1 MGKWAGKYIIGLTGN
16 IGTGKSVVRRML
28 EHLGA
33 YGIDADA
40 LSRRA
45 ISKGA
50 PGYKPVVELFG
61 RWILDE
67 QEDIDRKKLG
77 DIVFNNPE
85 ALSCLEKIIHP
96 LVKQAIDYYIRTA
109 TQKVVVVEA
118 IKLIEAGMHMDYD
131 SLWVTSTSTENQL
144 ARLMKERK
152 MSVADVHQRTA
163 AQSAQ
168 EQKLAL
174 AKVVINND
182 GSFTET
188 WQAVSSAWEKLFPR
202 GDTQPISMVDH
213 KLTPKGEIKILRG
226 KPRNSAEIAVLIN
239 TLEKPA
245 VLLTADDIMA
255 AFGEKAF
262 FLLQIDYQLV
272 GVIGWQVENLVTR
285 VSEVYLAPQ
294 VVAGDVL
301 PAMINEIEQA
311 SADLQSEASLVAFP
325 DKFGK
330 NEIVWQ
336 KLGYLAC
343 KQANLEVSAWQE
355 AAQEL
360 GNPGK
365 TLYFKQLRQDRV
377 LKPI

>member
-1 MGKWAGKYIIGLTGN
+1 VSIPAGKFIIGLTGN

-77 DIVFNNPE
+77 TVVFNHPD
-85 ALSCLEKIIHP
+85 ALIQLEKIVHP
-96 LVKQAIDYYIRTA
+96 LVKQATDYYIRTA

-118 IKLIEAGMHMDYD
+118 IKLIETGMHTDYNC
-131 SLWVTSTSTENQL
+131 LWVTTTTPENQL
-144 ARLMKERK
+144 ARLMKDRK
-152 MSVADVHQRTA
+152 MSETDARQRMA
-163 AQSAQ
+163 AQSPQ
-168 EQKLAL
+168 EQKIAL
-174 AKVVINND
+174 ADVVINNN

-188 WQAVSSAWEKLFPR
+188 WQAVSSAWEKLFQK
-202 GDTQPISMVDH
+202 GDTQPINPIGQKS
-213 KLTPKGEIKILRG
+213 TSKGEIKILRG
-226 KPRNSAEIAVLIN
+226 KPRNSAEIAAMIN
-239 TLEKPA
+239 MLEKPA
-245 VLLTADDIMA
+245 LPLTADDIMA

-262 FLLQIDYQLV
+262 FLLQINYQLA
-272 GVIGWQVENLVTR
+272 GVVGWQVENLVTR
-285 VSEVYLAPQ
+285 VSEVYLDPQ
-294 VVAGDVL
+294 VVAANVL
-301 PAMINEIEQA
+301 PTLINEIEQA

-330 NEIVWQ
+330 NDAMWQ
-336 KLGYLAC
+336 KLGYLVC
-343 KQANLEVSAWQE
+343 SQTSLDVSAWQE

-360 GNPGK
+360 TKPGK